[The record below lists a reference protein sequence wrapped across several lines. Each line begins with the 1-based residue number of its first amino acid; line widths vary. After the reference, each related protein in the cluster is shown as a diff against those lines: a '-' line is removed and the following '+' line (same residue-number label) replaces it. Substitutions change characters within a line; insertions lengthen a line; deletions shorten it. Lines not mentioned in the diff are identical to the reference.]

1 MTNNEKHSIV
11 CTLETQST
19 IRGVSTELVIQAGQN
34 TKAAKIPPEYTHFHK
49 LFSDMES
56 SRFPP
61 TRPWDHAIDFKPNAP
76 DALPCK
82 VYPMTQSKDQAL
94 LKFLK
99 EQEAKGYIHPSIS
112 PYASP
117 FFFIQKKDG
126 KLRPVQDY
134 RHINDITIS
143 NQYPLPLTTY

>member
-1 MTNNEKHSIV
+1 M
-11 CTLETQST
+11 
-19 IRGVSTELVIQAGQN
+19 
-34 TKAAKIPPEYTHFHK
+34 
-49 LFSDMES
+49 
-56 SRFPP
+56 
-61 TRPWDHAIDFKPNAP
+61 AP

-82 VYPMTQSKDQAL
+82 IYPMTQEEDKSL

-126 KLRPVQDY
+126 KLQPVQDY
-134 RHINDITIS
+134 RWINDITIS
-143 NQYPLPLTTY
+143 NQYPLPLISDLLTDLSGVKIFTKLNVKDGYNNIHIKKGR